1 MDETTVQ
8 KISLLTPNI
17 GVVYSG
23 MGPDSRVL
31 IRKAR
36 KQAQA
41 YYRLHHEN
49 IPVAQLVREVAA
61 VMQEYTRAF
70 AFLVLLSW
78 LYCECLRCEGP
89 ATVAV
94 RCGGMCADV

>member
-1 MDETTVQ
+1 MAPVLSSRHRAVQNGHTCAFEARSLHPKPSAVLHNLQVQ

-31 IRKAR
+31 VRKAR

-41 YYRLHHEN
+41 YYRLYHEH
-49 IPVAQLVREVAA
+49 IPVAQLVRETAA
-61 VMQEYTRAF
+61 VMQEFTRA
-70 AFLVLLSW
+70 
-78 LYCECLRCEGP
+78 C
-89 ATVAV
+89 
-94 RCGGMCADV
+94 